1 MENSGRIPLFTSKN
15 ASNGSASNPMITTW
29 ITKYLSIFKVFVRN
43 PYPHSNNRRSGTIG
57 QMVA

>member
-15 ASNGSASNPMITTW
+15 ANNGNASNPMITTW
-29 ITKYLSIFKVFVRN
+29 ITKYLLNFRVLVRKA
-43 PYPHSNNRRSGTIG
+43 YPHSNNNSSGTMG